1 MESHMSKKLIAVFL
15 ATVSLATPAMSNS
28 VTQAQR
34 MLNQLGYNAG
44 PVDGSY
50 GGKTKRALESFYA
63 DSGSSFDGALDTNE
77 VADLKAAMDAT
88 GTKSNDEAKLTPVSG
103 VEIENNGSLL
113 SPPKSPSLTRNRYW
127 WTHAPIVAD
136 FNNDGYM
143 DIWITGVQ
151 HQDEASR
158 GVESEDTGD
167 ICGSKGYCDSPL
179 TKPSLYIN
187 NGNGKYILRD
197 DLVIDNRKLPG
208 HSLARQNLLADYNG
222 DGRLDVYIADH
233 AIGNHKGIRDSYFL
247 SQADGTLLE
256 SSDTHL
262 SASNFEVFDH
272 GAATG
277 DIDGDG
283 DIDVVITDTEK
294 GGKIHCLRNDGTG
307 YLKKRQCGSIFA
319 FGIEL
324 ADIDNDGDLDLIHAA
339 HEFFNWNGNWKTGV
353 ALNNGRGSFSYR
365 RISLP
370 MNTKWGTIPEVSA
383 WDLDADG
390 DQDIV
395 ISRAGELYVGTA
407 IEVLE
412 NLGNNKFDSKLY
424 ELSVAPPSFKTKSEG
439 NEWNTFIEAIKFADV
454 DGDADTDIMLI
465 NNGNAKLP
473 PSSYL
478 RNDGGMSFLFVKGG
492 KGSKIKKLSNSAFVR
507 R

>member
-1 MESHMSKKLIAVFL
+1 MQSMLNSAPKLIEH
-15 ATVSLATPAMSNS
+15 VSTD
-28 VTQAQR
+28 V
-34 MLNQLGYNAG
+34 
-44 PVDGSY
+44 
-50 GGKTKRALESFYA
+50 KKH
-63 DSGSSFDGALDTNE
+63 FD
-77 VADLKAAMDAT
+77 DLCNIL
-88 GTKSNDEAKLTPVSG
+88 KSNNIKF
-103 VEIENNGSLL
+103 IIN
-113 SPPKSPSLTRNRYW
+113 TRLVRGLDYYNR
-127 WTHAPIVAD
+127 TV
-136 FNNDGYM
+136 FE
-143 DIWITGVQ
+143 WI
-151 HQDEASR
+151 
-158 GVESEDTGD
+158 SEDLGSQGTIAGGGRYD
-167 ICGSKGYCDSPL
+167 YLVEKIGGNHTSACGF
-179 TKPSLYIN
+179 
-187 NGNGKYILRD
+187 
-197 DLVIDNRKLPG
+197 
-208 HSLARQNLLADYNG
+208 
-222 DGRLDVYIADH
+222 
-233 AIGNHKGIRDSYFL
+233 AIGIERIIL
-247 SQADGTLLE
+247 LLE

-283 DIDVVITDTEK
+283 DIDIVITDTEK

-324 ADIDNDGDLDLIHAA
+324 ADIDDDGDLDLIHAA

-353 ALNNGRGSFSYR
+353 ALNNGRGSFFYR

-370 MNTKWGTIPEVSA
+370 MNAKWGTIPEVSA

-439 NEWNTFIEAIKFADV
+439 NEWNAFIEAIKFADV

-473 PSSYL
+473 ASSYL

>member
-63 DSGSSFDGALDTNE
+63 DSGSLFDGALDTNE

-187 NGNGKYILRD
+187 NGNGKYFLRD
-197 DLVIDNRKLPG
+197 
-208 HSLARQNLLADYNG
+208 AD
-222 DGRLDVYIADH
+222 
-233 AIGNHKGIRDSYFL
+233 S
-247 SQADGTLLE
+247 T
-256 SSDTHL
+256 
-262 SASNFEVFDH
+262 
-272 GAATG
+272 
-277 DIDGDG
+277 
-283 DIDVVITDTEK
+283 
-294 GGKIHCLRNDGTG
+294 
-307 YLKKRQCGSIFA
+307 RQCNILF
-319 FGIEL
+319 E
-324 ADIDNDGDLDLIHAA
+324 
-339 HEFFNWNGNWKTGV
+339 
-353 ALNNGRGSFSYR
+353 
-365 RISLP
+365 
-370 MNTKWGTIPEVSA
+370 TKE
-383 WDLDADG
+383 
-390 DQDIV
+390 
-395 ISRAGELYVGTA
+395 
-407 IEVLE
+407 
-412 NLGNNKFDSKLY
+412 
-424 ELSVAPPSFKTKSEG
+424 
-439 NEWNTFIEAIKFADV
+439 
-454 DGDADTDIMLI
+454 
-465 NNGNAKLP
+465 
-473 PSSYL
+473 
-478 RNDGGMSFLFVKGG
+478 
-492 KGSKIKKLSNSAFVR
+492 
-507 R
+507 